1 MNQPGTLPVSE
12 DRLSATEHAHD
23 ERAVRLEAAVASM
36 AEGLCMFD
44 AERRLV
50 ISNVHYATIYGLPPE
65 LVVPGTP
72 HSDIVAYRLAHGTE
86 PFDKD
91 DDFQKRNEVSLR
103 ELKAASETVQ
113 LRNGRIIMIRHQTLS
128 IGGWVATHLDIT
140 DQKLQER
147 ELAEQNLWFDAAINN
162 MGQGLCM
169 FDANRRLI
177 VSNRLYATMYRI
189 PPETIKPGMLLEEI
203 VALRLSHGN
212 EPIAGDAGYLQRR
225 VDLVEN
231 LRDDDD
237 IVELQDGRVISIL
250 HRPMAG
256 GGWVSTHQDITE
268 QRRNENRIRHLAR
281 HDALTDLA
289 NRTVFQERIEDLQ
302 GRIARGER
310 IAVLGIDLDYFK
322 NVNDTLGHEA
332 GDELL
337 KLAATRLTECCR
349 DTDLVARMGGDEF
362 AILQVSIGQ
371 PESAGILARR
381 VLNAIAEPF
390 DIRGHKFMIGAS
402 VGVSVAPFDGT
413 DAKTLIRCADLA
425 LYRSKNEGRNAFHFY
440 EHGMDETL
448 QRRRAIEAGLRNA
461 LSGNELTLAYQ
472 PLINVAE
479 NRICAFE
486 ALLRWTSPEHGAMS
500 PADFIPIAEKTGLI
514 APIGEWV
521 LRQACAAAFAWPDH
535 VGVAVNL
542 SPIQFKN
549 RDLVDQV
556 KAALADT
563 GLRPNRLELEITE
576 SVLLID
582 SKATLAILHQL
593 RDMGVKL
600 SMDDFGTGYS
610 SLSYLLSF
618 PFDKIKIDRSF
629 VQDSSNSA
637 GARAIVKA
645 VIGLGQSLGM
655 SITAE
660 GVETANHLALVREH
674 GCTEVQGFLFSKPL
688 PETAIPDLLAR
699 FESACF

>member
-1 MNQPGTLPVSE
+1 
-12 DRLSATEHAHD
+12 
-23 ERAVRLEAAVASM
+23 
-36 AEGLCMFD
+36 
-44 AERRLV
+44 
-50 ISNVHYATIYGLPPE
+50 
-65 LVVPGTP
+65 
-72 HSDIVAYRLAHGTE
+72 
-86 PFDKD
+86 
-91 DDFQKRNEVSLR
+91 
-103 ELKAASETVQ
+103 
-113 LRNGRIIMIRHQTLS
+113 
-128 IGGWVATHLDIT
+128 
-140 DQKLQER
+140 
-147 ELAEQNLWFDAAINN
+147 
-162 MGQGLCM
+162 
-169 FDANRRLI
+169 
-177 VSNRLYATMYRI
+177 
-189 PPETIKPGMLLEEI
+189 
-203 VALRLSHGN
+203 
-212 EPIAGDAGYLQRR
+212 
-225 VDLVEN
+225 
-231 LRDDDD
+231 
-237 IVELQDGRVISIL
+237 
-250 HRPMAG
+250 
-256 GGWVSTHQDITE
+256 
-268 QRRNENRIRHLAR
+268 
-281 HDALTDLA
+281 
-289 NRTVFQERIEDLQ
+289 
-302 GRIARGER
+302 
-310 IAVLGIDLDYFK
+310 
-322 NVNDTLGHEA
+322 
-332 GDELL
+332 
-337 KLAATRLTECCR
+337 
-349 DTDLVARMGGDEF
+349 
-362 AILQVSIGQ
+362 
-371 PESAGILARR
+371 
-381 VLNAIAEPF
+381 
-390 DIRGHKFMIGAS
+390 
-402 VGVSVAPFDGT
+402 
-413 DAKTLIRCADLA
+413 
-425 LYRSKNEGRNAFHFY
+425 
-440 EHGMDETL
+440 
-448 QRRRAIEAGLRNA
+448 